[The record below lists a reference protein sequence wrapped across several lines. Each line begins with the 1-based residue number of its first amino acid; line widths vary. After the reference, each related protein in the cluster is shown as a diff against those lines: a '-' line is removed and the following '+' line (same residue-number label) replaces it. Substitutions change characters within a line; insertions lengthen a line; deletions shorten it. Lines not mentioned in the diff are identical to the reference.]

1 MSVADYFAADYAEA
15 RQKFLSAAREAGAT
29 LVAYEHPDKRGPNGE
44 VLATDVALIGPK
56 NATRVF
62 LTSSATH
69 GVEGF
74 CGSGCQV
81 GFFKDKLHEVASA
94 DTLSI
99 IVHANNPHGFAWVR
113 RVTEDNVD
121 LNRNFQDFAKALP
134 ENAGYEELHPH
145 LLPADWDG
153 PARAEADKAIMAFIQ
168 SKGPLAYQAAVTI
181 GQYKHGDGLFFGG
194 FKPGWSNQTFRKIL
208 AEHVPAGV
216 KRFCSIDFHTGLGPS
231 AYGEPIFVST
241 DQADFPRS
249 KRYFGSEVTN
259 ISDGTSTS
267 AKVTGTVPEAYS
279 ALPKGTKVAAIALEY
294 GTLPVTAVLDA
305 LRADHWMYK
314 SGLKADTELGRK
326 IKRQIRDAFFT
337 DTPAWKAAVYG
348 RAADFTYRAYRGLAE

>member
-208 AEHVPAGV
+208 ADLSPRLLQGQTGRATAAGPAALPAG
-216 KRFCSIDFHTGLGPS
+216 
-231 AYGEPIFVST
+231 
-241 DQADFPRS
+241 
-249 KRYFGSEVTN
+249 
-259 ISDGTSTS
+259 
-267 AKVTGTVPEAYS
+267 
-279 ALPKGTKVAAIALEY
+279 AAQ
-294 GTLPVTAVLDA
+294 GTLQDRLDA
-305 LRADHWMYK
+305 IEAMLLREVMLRHRWNKTRA
-314 SGLKADTELGRK
+314 ATELGLSRVGLRAKLLRFGLENRK
-326 IKRQIRDAFFT
+326 STRLNSSHRYISRMPSSA
-337 DTPAWKAAVYG
+337 
-348 RAADFTYRAYRGLAE
+348 